1 MPQIGKKSA
10 LRKIKKNILTAGP
23 EALGCLVGSPHLNS
37 RSCASGGFFSGD
49 EIEKSGV
56 GETLFL
62 LVDLF
67 FAGFPCFPRDYT
79 YMFTYFYIYICSQLL
94 KLLFK
99 SNNVAANMCV
109 YIYICVECAV
119 SASNG
124 ELRARNTT
132 QGAPKND
139 TLL

>member
-37 RSCASGGFFSGD
+37 RSCASGGFSRGTRSRNPGWVKHFFCWWIFFSQV
-49 EIEKSGV
+49 SHV
-56 GETLFL
+56 FQETIHICLHIFI
-62 LVDLF
+62 
-67 FAGFPCFPRDYT
+67 YT
-79 YMFTYFYIYICSQLL
+79 YVASYSSSFSNQTTLLQIC
-94 KLLFK
+94 
-99 SNNVAANMCV
+99 VC
-109 YIYICVECAV
+109 IYICVECAV